1 MKHIKTFED
10 FINES
15 TTPLN
20 ESREDKDV
28 VRAIKLGKIKRDDIV
43 TLAKK
48 TTVPEYAQDYI
59 QAYDRIID
67 FNNKAKQSKSDI
79 KWMSKDM
86 KEFYMLLD
94 KGVKHND
101 KTIKAL
107 ATKIDKALDPYVR
120 ESQVDESNEGAVYKG
135 TGKLNP
141 WFNGKIFAILKK
153 AETGYSIQA
162 TVDDIVKL
170 DDEFID
176 AKDEIFDIIE
186 KMKRNH
192 TGIQAVL
199 DNIVHA
205 IQRKYESSAPLSEGK
220 IEDKIIDAI
229 KQEWEEHGN
238 KIYHSK
244 KEYLKSLG
252 IDPKD
257 VDIKHIK

>member
-1 MKHIKTFED
+1 MKHIKTLED

-15 TTPLN
+15 AAPLN

-28 VRAIKLGKIKRDDIV
+28 ARAIELGKIKRDDIV

-120 ESQVDESNEGAVYKG
+120 ESQVDESNEVSTDDVRLFWTCQ
-135 TGKLNP
+135 TGNMCTKLY
-141 WFNGKIFAILKK
+141 L
-153 AETGYSIQA
+153 SIA
-162 TVDDIVKL
+162 WDGRISDDTEEELIKRIKSKL
-170 DDEFID
+170 VHNMKQPKYADSGNTLGEF
-176 AKDEIFDIIE
+176 ELGSLE
-186 KMKRNH
+186 E
-192 TGIQAVL
+192 L
-199 DNIVHA
+199 
-205 IQRKYESSAPLSEGK
+205 
-220 IEDKIIDAI
+220 I
-229 KQEWEEHGN
+229 KFRDGFTKFTKN
-238 KIYHSK
+238 KNS
-244 KEYLKSLG
+244 
-252 IDPKD
+252 
-257 VDIKHIK
+257 

>member
-1 MKHIKTFED
+1 MKHIKTLED
-10 FINES
+10 FI
-15 TTPLN
+15 
-20 ESREDKDV
+20 
-28 VRAIKLGKIKRDDIV
+28 
-43 TLAKK
+43 
-48 TTVPEYAQDYI
+48 
-59 QAYDRIID
+59 
-67 FNNKAKQSKSDI
+67 
-79 KWMSKDM
+79 
-86 KEFYMLLD
+86 
-94 KGVKHND
+94 
-101 KTIKAL
+101 
-107 ATKIDKALDPYVR
+107 
-120 ESQVDESNEGAVYKG
+120 NEGAVYKG

-199 DNIVHA
+199 DSIVHA

-257 VDIKHIK
+257 VDIKHIKSDKPKSLALNDVYYKDKKIGELKFKISFGNTMKLIDEGNKFRYDYHGWQQVYQAYYEKTGTHKSVTDEPLKFIDWLAKNTTPPTDFK